1 MSSNAAVS
9 TRTIVITF
17 AVVEAV
23 LICVFIAWRLH
34 QP

>member
-1 MSSNAAVS
+1 MPGNAVS
-9 TRTIVITF
+9 TRTIVIAF

-23 LICVFIAWRLH
+23 LICAFIAWQVH